1 MSCTIRASVT
11 TGLEFLAS
19 EEVKEKL
26 GVKDV
31 EEGRGY
37 VLWQNDIAT
46 VKQVIFFHYTINS
59 NTVKC
64 ANIRDIVTELI
75 YHN

>member
-19 EEVKEKL
+19 EEGEEKL

-37 VLWQNDIAT
+37 VLWKNDSET
-46 VKQVIFFHYTINS
+46 VKQVDFFTYQ
-59 NTVKC
+59 
-64 ANIRDIVTELI
+64 
-75 YHN
+75 